1 VPDAFETLLAAYEPE
16 VRERARASRAL
27 VRRLV
32 PDAEEKVHRAWKT
45 VAYGRSKKFCAISPH
60 KSWVNLQFH
69 RGKALPDPSGLLEG
83 TGRSMRHVKLASAK
97 DLRRRGVAA
106 LIRAAAE
113 EAR

>member
-1 VPDAFETLLAAYEPE
+1 VSDAVEQFLASYDPE
-16 VRERARASRAL
+16 VQEIARGLRAL

-32 PDAEEKVHRAWKT
+32 PGAEEKVHRAWKT
-45 VAYGRSKKFCAISPH
+45 VAYGRSRKFCAISPH

-69 RGKALPDPSGLLEG
+69 RGKTLPDPSGLLVG
-83 TGRSMRHVKLASAK
+83 TGSSMRHVKVASVS
-97 DLRRRGVAA
+97 DLERRALGQ